1 MKHSLSKHVSLSKL
15 SVCIFTACASI
26 PALAP
31 ASSATPSN
39 AVNTANTSWPAKNRP
54 VLLTGEV
61 IAKDSQAILVPP
73 SNSSPVVLRNFV
85 AEGSQVKKGDLVLRI
100 ETPNASNLEQLEI
113 SMQQT
118 RAKADAELAKL
129 EVTALDAE
137 KNLLT
142 AKAALAKS
150 LVDAALPKTQI
161 AALEFDKYQAEK
173 ERSERDLQVKQ
184 LAFDDAYASINRKK
198 SDADLELKKQEININ
213 YLKTQLTRSEVRA
226 SQDGYVVHGYSNWRS
241 ERLEEGSSA
250 FPGNNAGQVIGSGQ
264 MEVRAW
270 ALEADRIYLK
280 EGQTVG
286 LRFDALPGTEVMANI
301 DSISNAP
308 EEHNIWG
315 YGRYFRVDIKLP
327 AQSNLKLIPGMSVL
341 IEPAQASKKNSE
353 KSASQSKE
361 LTLEGEIQSRS
372 ITSIGPPSIPY
383 IWQYTLAQIA
393 PEGSAVKTG
402 DMLAMF
408 QAAEVPNQLASQKSQ
423 LNEKLRALEKLKLEQ
438 TEAEKAADLAVAE
451 AQSNAEKAARK
462 ATMPKELIRRVDYDK
477 LVIEKSLNSDLAA
490 MSLRMRI
497 TQARARKAEKTGLET
512 EIAMLQ
518 GKIDVLNKGQKALT
532 VTASKPGMM
541 IYKSNFEGEKFAA
554 GSQVWMGL
562 SIASVAD
569 PDKLFVSAKVPEA
582 QSTTIK
588 VGQSARITIPGA
600 NMTVPARVTGL
611 GNVFH
616 SKSSSQP
623 IIVRDIEL
631 EFDQM
636 PKGLKP
642 GAAVQAI
649 LASSGIET
657 ATTGTANK

>member
-1 MKHSLSKHVSLSKL
+1 MKHNLHTHLRLSKL
-15 SVCIFTACASI
+15 SVYIFTACLSI

-31 ASSATPSN
+31 ASSVAL
-39 AVNTANTSWPAKNRP
+39 ADTAKTSLSAKNRP

-61 IAKDSQAILVPP
+61 IAKDSQVILVPP

-85 AEGSQVKKGDLVLRI
+85 AEGSKVKKGDLVLRI
-100 ETPNASNLEQLEI
+100 ETPNSSNIEQLEI
-113 SMQQT
+113 GMQQT
-118 RAKADAELAKL
+118 RAKADSELAKL

-137 KNLLT
+137 KNLVT
-142 AKAALAKS
+142 AKAASAKA

-161 AALEFDKYQAEK
+161 SALEFDKYQAEK
-173 ERSERDLQVKQ
+173 GRSERDLQVRQ
-184 LAFDDAYASINRKK
+184 LAFDDAYTSINRKK

-213 YLKTQLTRSEVRA
+213 YLKTQLTQSEVRA

-250 FPGNNAGQVIGSGQ
+250 FPGNNAGQIIGSGQ

-280 EGQTVG
+280 EGLAVS
-286 LRFDALPGTEVMANI
+286 LKFDALPGSEIQASVAN
-301 DSISNAP
+301 ISNAP
-308 EEHNIWG
+308 EEHSSWG

-327 AQSNLKLIPGMSVL
+327 AQANLKLVPGMSVM
-341 IEPAQASKKNSE
+341 IEPVQAIKKT
-353 KSASQSKE
+353 SANVPAQSKE
-361 LTLEGEIQSRS
+361 LTIEGEIQSRN
-372 ITSIGPPSIPY
+372 ITPIGPPSIPY
-383 IWQYTLAQIA
+383 IWQYTLAQMA
-393 PEGSAVKTG
+393 PEGSAVKAG

-451 AQSNAEKAARK
+451 AHSNAEKAARK

-490 MSLRMRI
+490 MSLRLRI

-518 GKIDVLNKGQKALT
+518 GKIDVLTKGQKALT
-532 VTASKPGMM
+532 VTATKPGMM

-569 PDKLFVSAKVPEA
+569 PDKLYVSAKVPEA
-582 QSTTIK
+582 QSTAIK
-588 VGQSARITIPGA
+588 VGQSARINIPGA

-616 SKSSSQP
+616 SKSTTQP

-649 LASSGIET
+649 LSASGTE
-657 ATTGTANK
+657 AVATGTAKK

>member
-1 MKHSLSKHVSLSKL
+1 MKHNVHKHLRLSKL
-15 SVCIFTACASI
+15 SVCILTACLSI
-26 PALAP
+26 PALAA
-31 ASSATPSN
+31 ASSVAP
-39 AVNTANTSWPAKNRP
+39 ADTAKASLSAKNRP

-61 IAKDSQAILVPP
+61 IAKDSQVILVPP

-85 AEGSQVKKGDLVLRI
+85 AEGSKVKKGDLVLRI
-100 ETPNASNLEQLEI
+100 ETPNSSNIEQLEI
-113 SMQQT
+113 GMQQT
-118 RAKADAELAKL
+118 RAKADSELAKL

-137 KNLLT
+137 KNLVT
-142 AKAALAKS
+142 AKAALAKA

-161 AALEFDKYQAEK
+161 SALDFDKYQAEK

-184 LAFDDAYASINRKK
+184 LAFDDAYTSINRKK

-226 SQDGYVVHGYSNWRS
+226 SQEGYVVHGYSNWRS

-250 FPGNNAGQVIGSGQ
+250 FPGNNAGQIIGSGQ

-280 EGQTVG
+280 EGLAVS
-286 LRFDALPGTEVMANI
+286 LKFDALPGSEIQASITN
-301 DSISNAP
+301 ISNAP
-308 EEHNIWG
+308 EEHSSWG

-327 AQSNLKLIPGMSVL
+327 AQANLKLVPGMSVM
-341 IEPAQASKKNSE
+341 IEPAQSIKKASVNIP
-353 KSASQSKE
+353 AQNKE
-361 LTLEGEIQSRS
+361 LTIEGEIQSRN
-372 ITSIGPPSIPY
+372 ITPIGPPSIPY

-393 PEGSAVKTG
+393 PEGSAVKAG

-451 AQSNAEKAARK
+451 AHSNAEKAARK

-490 MSLRMRI
+490 MSLRLRT

-512 EIAMLQ
+512 EMAMLQ
-518 GKIDVLNKGQKALT
+518 GKIDVLTKGQKALT
-532 VTASKPGMM
+532 VTATKPGMM

-569 PDKLFVSAKVPEA
+569 PDKLYVSAKVPEA

-588 VGQSARITIPGA
+588 VGQSARINIPGA

-616 SKSSSQP
+616 SKSTSQP

-649 LASSGIET
+649 LSASGTET
-657 ATTGTANK
+657 AASGAAKK